1 MSHRPKT
8 TIKLRG
14 TDAALVMREDGHLEV
29 IFPDGEEGTPVPTH
43 IVLLLAI
50 AQHLDCE
57 EFCDDMIEF
66 MQEECTHEPLQGL
79 PH

>member
-14 TDAALVMREDGHLEV
+14 TDAALVMREDGRVEV
-29 IFPDGEEGTPVPTH
+29 IAPEGEAQAEVPIH

-50 AQHLDCE
+50 AQHLECE

-79 PH
+79 PN